1 MFPFSRTQGLMSQL
15 LAPLKPG
22 TRRLRVRAVHT
33 LSPRMRR
40 VVFTGDAHDALAD
53 LADAA
58 PGAAIKLM
66 FPAAAASGSASGTAR
81 TLGRAYTIRRY
92 HAARGVL
99 EIDFVVHDD
108 TPHAQHGPAARWLER
123 AAPGDVIEFAGPKR
137 GFHADPAAPWT
148 LLVGDETAL
157 PAIFAILEAL
167 PESAPAQAFIAIG
180 HGHARLP
187 LADTA
192 QARNADIHWIEAE
205 IDHAAGL
212 SGGRGVAA
220 QAGACAA
227 RRRLGHPARG
237 DRRQGLLD
245 RRPHA
250 RGAQVV
256 AEPAGGDGR
265 LRPRHP
271 LLQRALPI
279 QQRGIERLARRG
291 KDAPR
296 LRRPRTRQQ
305 LPLRVVKHHVDA
317 RLPATRADGN
327 RAWNDLHIACDLVH
341 TSLRCACRWFSN
353 AHARGARSPPPN
365 AVHQRRHAHAAA

>member
-205 IDHAAGL
+205 IDHAGARTVAALSAHALPTGTPQVFLAGEASLLKQARALLEGARGIPREAIDAKGYWTAGL
-212 SGGRGVAA
+212 TREERKS
-220 QAGACAA
+220 
-227 RRRLGHPARG
+227 
-237 DRRQGLLD
+237 
-245 RRPHA
+245 
-250 RGAQVV
+250 
-256 AEPAGGDGR
+256 
-265 LRPRHP
+265 
-271 LLQRALPI
+271 LPN
-279 QQRGIERLARRG
+279 RLAEMAG
-291 KDAPR
+291 
-296 LRRPRTRQQ
+296 
-305 LPLRVVKHHVDA
+305 
-317 RLPATRADGN
+317 
-327 RAWNDLHIACDLVH
+327 
-341 TSLRCACRWFSN
+341 
-353 AHARGARSPPPN
+353 
-365 AVHQRRHAHAAA
+365 